1 MGKLNVKEREICV
14 PGQVLAEG
22 MDYIPS
28 DYTFRDKEDIIASQL
43 GLINIEGRAIKV
55 IPLVGKYNPQ
65 AGDLVIGKIIDM
77 SMSNWFVD
85 IGFMY
90 DAGLSIREVPEF
102 IDRGA
107 DLTQYYG
114 FNDVVLAKVVNVVR
128 SKMVDLSMKGP
139 GLFKLRGG
147 RIVKITPFKVP
158 RVIGKQGS
166 MITMIKDKTHCKII
180 VGQNGMI
187 WINGEDF
194 KSEDVAIRAIKMIDK
209 FSHTEGLTDKVNK
222 FLDEEMK
229 NGIQ

>member
-28 DYTFRDKEDIIASQL
+28 EHTYREKEDIIANSL
-43 GLINIEGRAIKV
+43 GLVNVEGRAIKV
-55 IPLVGKYNPQ
+55 IPLVGKYVPQ
-65 AGDLVIGKIIDM
+65 IGDLVIGKVVDM

-107 DLTQYYG
+107 DLTQFYG
-114 FNDVVLAKVVNVVR
+114 FNDFILAKVVNVVR
-128 SKMVDLSMKGP
+128 SKMVDLSTKGP
-139 GLFKLRGG
+139 GLHKLTGG
-147 RIVKITPFKVP
+147 RVVKITPFKVP

-166 MITMIKDKTHCKII
+166 MITMIKEKTNCKII
-180 VGQNGMI
+180 VGQNGII
-187 WINGEDF
+187 WLNGEDF
-194 KSEDVAIRAIKMIDK
+194 KSEDVAIRAIKMIDRY
-209 FSHTEGLTDKVNK
+209 SHTEGLTDKVNK